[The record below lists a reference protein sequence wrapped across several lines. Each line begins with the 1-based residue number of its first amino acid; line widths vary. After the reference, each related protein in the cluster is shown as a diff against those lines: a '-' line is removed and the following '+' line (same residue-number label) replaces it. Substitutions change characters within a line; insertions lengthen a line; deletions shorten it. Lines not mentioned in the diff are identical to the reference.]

1 MAPSFVILSEDASLR
16 GSALRKAFN
25 DPRYFVKTGT
35 FWHMLKND
43 LPPWPVVYYALYD
56 LRPRRTRMR
65 RHQPVRCHA
74 VTEPAESANPTE
86 PQPYNLSINTM
97 CDLPPASLEGFCRL
111 LQELLPLAR
120 IPHVEHLGGILLIG
134 DGQMGDT
141 VNTVAGQGDQSDL
154 CAYTPSATWRATAT
168 AVPVVRDGRLACV
181 VLLEESLV
189 RSLTPDNYRVY
200 PTNSSLLEEL
210 LHVRVYSGLWAHLQE
225 GDDSLPELRLGEGP
239 LAACMNALGEYLAN
253 RWKANLLSTLP
264 LTAVEGGY
272 APVTVQY
279 PDALGPLLDDAGER
293 IMDLVLAVAS
303 GAKPFKE
310 GWQELLQIVYR
321 GVLEPLAR
329 ECACRDGNTLGDVPI
344 HEPDVEQSRFYQRC
358 VAPYADEWRQA
369 LRRAAD
375 AFDTNPRE
383 AVAAL
388 IAMRETLN
396 RFLSRVG
403 VEYKPRPNAQSH
415 VMFYG
420 WTALTL
426 RHEIAASA

>member
-1 MAPSFVILSEDASLR
+1 M
-16 GSALRKAFN
+16 
-25 DPRYFVKTGT
+25 
-35 FWHMLKND
+35 
-43 LPPWPVVYYALYD
+43 
-56 LRPRRTRMR
+56 
-65 RHQPVRCHA
+65 
-74 VTEPAESANPTE
+74 TEPAEFANPAE
-86 PQPYNLSINTM
+86 PQPYNLSINTL

-120 IPHVEHLGGILLIG
+120 IPQVEHLGGILLIG

-141 VNTVAGQGDQSDL
+141 VNAVVGQGDQSGL
-154 CAYTPSATWRATAT
+154 RAYTPSAMGRANAT
-168 AVPVVRDGRLACV
+168 AVPVVRDGRLACF
-181 VLLEESLV
+181 VLLEENLV
-189 RSLTPDNYRVY
+189 RPLTPDNYRVY

-210 LHVRVYSGLWAHLQE
+210 LHVRVYSGLWAPLQA
-225 GDDSLPELRLGEGP
+225 GDGSLPELRLREGP

-293 IMDLVLAVAS
+293 IMDLVLAVAG
-303 GAKPFKE
+303 GAKPFDV

-329 ECACRDGNTLGDVPI
+329 ECAYRDGNALEEVPVR
-344 HEPDVEQSRFYQRC
+344 EPGAEQSRFYERC
-358 VAPYADEWRQA
+358 AAPCADEWRQA

-375 AFDTNPRE
+375 AFDTNTRQ
-383 AVAAL
+383 ALAAL
-388 IAMRETLN
+388 IAMQETLL

-403 VEYKPRPNAQSH
+403 VEFKLLPSGQSH

-420 WTALTL
+420 WTALAL
-426 RHEIAASA
+426 RREIATNS